1 MQLLS
6 IRDYSNNPQGVQN
19 KWDLAL
25 VFNLGADCHVLVHN
39 EIVTNFTKI
48 MVLLLAQ
55 RVFGVEA
62 LQSAWL

>member
-48 MVLLLAQ
+48 MC
-55 RVFGVEA
+55 FY
-62 LQSAWL
+62 